1 MVFDSE
7 VSYSTCYQRCDS
19 IYYLH
24 SLGGGNSTSYEKI
37 DKSVTW
43 SSQNFTNSSILTHA
57 STHDLHAEMIALKS
71 FVVDQLCMPKKK
83 SDEKQILS
91 NNENKALMNNL
102 IDQIEF
108 LLHIYWRNP

>member
-1 MVFDSE
+1 
-7 VSYSTCYQRCDS
+7 
-19 IYYLH
+19 
-24 SLGGGNSTSYEKI
+24 
-37 DKSVTW
+37 
-43 SSQNFTNSSILTHA
+43 
-57 STHDLHAEMIALKS
+57 MIALKS

-108 LLHIYWRNP
+108 LLHIY